1 MALRNSLTVNFY
13 FFSDFIINMFLT
25 KILCL
30 SNNKI
35 VKYIYSYKFKY
46 RDNSVSSLKMV
57 TVNSQ
62 QSDLNFVDMIQFS
75 ARIKQQKN

>member
-1 MALRNSLTVNFY
+1 MTEHTCVKLHEDLKSFLSMALRNSLTVFLVVFFGWV

-25 KILCL
+25 KKLRL

-35 VKYIYSYKFKY
+35 MKYIYSYKFKF

-57 TVNSQ
+57 S
-62 QSDLNFVDMIQFS
+62 
-75 ARIKQQKN
+75 